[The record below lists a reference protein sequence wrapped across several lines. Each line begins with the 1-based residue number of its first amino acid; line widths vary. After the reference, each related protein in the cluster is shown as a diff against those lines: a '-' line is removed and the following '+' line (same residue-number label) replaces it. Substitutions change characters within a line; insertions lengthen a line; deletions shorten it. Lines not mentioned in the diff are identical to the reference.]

1 MRAAVIAQFLLLTF
15 SLSGGVERFLQPIS
29 LDFAKGQRV
38 EKKVSSYISS
48 SFVTHTNSSI
58 DVDSKSENVV
68 LDSLVLQKT
77 LGDLLKHRFQTNG
90 EVVVHLTRKW
100 ENLTCHPNFIIK
112 LSSCS
117 PDELNSNCFVKFDI
131 WENGVKAGVFSIP
144 IKILHMEDV
153 YFTNKSIING
163 EKLSVHSLKSR
174 KVDTLKQ
181 YANSVPVGAKLA
193 GYEVSSHLRPDTP
206 LKWNHL
212 SKVTLINKGK
222 VVDVFASGNG
232 IFVTMK
238 GLALEDGVEG
248 SFVRV
253 KNLSSEK
260 EFQAKVL
267 SENSVKVHL

>member
-1 MRAAVIAQFLLLTF
+1 MQLLSTGFFLLF
-15 SLSGGVERFLQPIS
+15 ACSLNGGVERFLQPIS
-29 LDFAKGQRV
+29 LDFSQDQKV
-38 EKKVSSYISS
+38 EKKVSAYVSS
-48 SFVTHTNSSI
+48 PAFIKDKFHHEVE
-58 DVDSKSENVV
+58 DDQEV
-68 LDSLVLQKT
+68 LDAGLLQKR
-77 LGDLLKHRFQTNG
+77 LGELLKHRFQANG
-90 EVVVHLTRKW
+90 EVKVYLSRKW
-100 ENLTCHPNFIIK
+100 EAVSYSSNFVIK
-112 LSSCS
+112 LSTCT

-131 WENGVKAGVFSIP
+131 WDDGVKVGVFSTP
-144 IKILHMEDV
+144 IKIMHLEDV
-153 YFTNKSIING
+153 YFTDKSISNG

-181 YANSVPVGAKLA
+181 YASSVLVGAKLA
-193 GYEVSSHLRPDTP
+193 GYEVSTQLRPDTP

-212 SKVTLINKGK
+212 SKINLISKGK

-253 KNLSSEK
+253 RNLSSEK

>member
-1 MRAAVIAQFLLLTF
+1 MRFSAIAFVILFSH

-29 LDFAKGQRV
+29 LDFSNKQSV
-38 EKKVSSYISS
+38 ERKISAFVSPSV
-48 SFVTHTNSSI
+48 F
-58 DVDSKSENVV
+58 SEQKFYGAVEHETML
-68 LDSLVLQKT
+68 LDTELLQKR
-77 LGDLLKHRFQTNG
+77 LGELLKHRFQTNG
-90 EVVVHLTRKW
+90 EVKVYLSRKW
-100 ENLTCHPNFIIK
+100 ESVSYASNFIIK
-112 LSSCS
+112 LSSCT

-131 WENGVKAGVFSIP
+131 WENGVKVGDFSTP
-144 IKILHMEDV
+144 IKILHLQDV
-153 YFTNKSIING
+153 YFTNKSLNNG

-181 YANSVPVGAKLA
+181 YANSVHAGAKLT
-193 GYEVSSHLRPDTP
+193 GYEVSSQLRPDTP

-212 SKVTLINKGK
+212 SKITLINKGK

-232 IFVTMK
+232 IYVTMK

-253 KNLSSEK
+253 KNLSSDK
-260 EFQAKVL
+260 EFQARVL

>member
-1 MRAAVIAQFLLLTF
+1 MQLPFIAFLLF
-15 SLSGGVERFLQPIS
+15 FAYSLSGGVERFLQPIS
-29 LDFAKGQRV
+29 LDFSKDHKVA
-38 EKKVSSYISS
+38 KKVSPYISS
-48 SFVTHTNSSI
+48 TAFAKDYFHREV
-58 DVDSKSENVV
+58 VDEKEV
-68 LDSLVLQKT
+68 LDAALLQKR
-77 LGDLLKHRFQTNG
+77 LGELLKHRFQANG
-90 EVVVHLTRKW
+90 EVKVYLSRKW
-100 ENLTCHPNFIIK
+100 DDVSYTSNFIIK

-131 WENGVKAGVFSIP
+131 WDGGVKVGVFSTP
-144 IKILHMEDV
+144 IKIMHLEDV
-153 YFTNKSIING
+153 YFTDKSLING
-163 EKLSVHSLKSR
+163 EKLSAHSLKSR

-181 YANSVPVGAKLA
+181 YANSVHAGAKLA
-193 GYEVSSHLRPDTP
+193 GYEVSTQLRQDTP

-212 SKVTLINKGK
+212 SKINLINKGK

-253 KNLSSEK
+253 RNLSSEK

>member
-1 MRAAVIAQFLLLTF
+1 MVGLRLGFF
-15 SLSGGVERFLQPIS
+15 S
-29 LDFAKGQRV
+29 
-38 EKKVSSYISS
+38 
-48 SFVTHTNSSI
+48 T
-58 DVDSKSENVV
+58 
-68 LDSLVLQKT
+68 
-77 LGDLLKHRFQTNG
+77 
-90 EVVVHLTRKW
+90 
-100 ENLTCHPNFIIK
+100 
-112 LSSCS
+112 
-117 PDELNSNCFVKFDI
+117 
-131 WENGVKAGVFSIP
+131 P
-144 IKILHMEDV
+144 IKIMHLEDV
-153 YFTNKSIING
+153 YFTDKSISNG

-181 YANSVPVGAKLA
+181 YANSVHAGAKLA
-193 GYEVSSHLRPDTP
+193 GYEVSTQLRPDTP

-212 SKVTLINKGK
+212 SKINLISKGK

-253 KNLSSEK
+253 RNLSSEK

>member
-1 MRAAVIAQFLLLTF
+1 MRLPFFALFLLLTF

-29 LDFAKGQRV
+29 LDFSTEQKV
-38 EKKVSSYISS
+38 EKKVSAYISS
-48 SFVTHTNSSI
+48 PAYAQGKIYH
-58 DVDSKSENVV
+58 DVVDEKEL
-68 LDSLVLQKT
+68 LDAALLQKR
-77 LGDLLKHRFQTNG
+77 LGELLKHRFQANG
-90 EVVVHLTRKW
+90 EVKVYLSRKW
-100 ENLTCHPNFIIK
+100 EDISYSPNFIIK
-112 LSSCS
+112 LSSCT

-131 WENGVKAGVFSIP
+131 WDGGIKVGVFSTP
-144 IKILHMEDV
+144 IKIMHLEDV
-153 YFTNKSIING
+153 YFTDKSISNG

-181 YANSVPVGAKLA
+181 YANSVHAGAKLA
-193 GYEVSSHLRPDTP
+193 GYEVSTQLRPDTP

-212 SKVTLINKGK
+212 SKINLIRKGK

-238 GLALEDGVEG
+238 GLALDDGVEG

-253 KNLSSEK
+253 RNLSSEK